1 MAAYTVI
8 DHTEVG
14 SGGASSWSET
24 GIPTDGTYDHLL
36 ILASIR
42 SEQTGIKFDTIQMR
56 VNGISSNVYTD
67 TLLYA
72 QTATPASAA
81 NTTARGDWTG
91 AWWPAADMTANTF
104 GCLRIWIPHYAN
116 TVNFKQV
123 LMSSTGAT
131 ATVTDN
137 DWRNGV
143 SAGLYA
149 QTTAISSVE
158 IASGYG
164 ADHAEFS
171 TFTLYG
177 VKGV

>member
-1 MAAYTVI
+1 V
-8 DHTEVG
+8 
-14 SGGASSWSET
+14 T

-36 ILASIR
+36 ILASVR
-42 SEQTGIKFDTIQMR
+42 SEILSSVKFDQIQMR

-72 QTATPASAA
+72 QTATVVSSR
-81 NTTARGDWTG
+81 NTARSDFTG
-91 AWWPAADMTANTF
+91 AAWPSSEMLADTF
-104 GCLRIWIPHYAN
+104 GCVRIWIPHYAN
-116 TVNFKQV
+116 SANFKQV
-123 LMSSTGAT
+123 LMSSAG
-131 ATVTDN
+131 ATVTSDD
-137 DWRNGV
+137 DWRIVV

-158 IASGYG
+158 IKSGYA

-177 VKGV
+177 VTGA